1 MEDKI
6 SNYVTGFRKSHG
18 TQYSL
23 VMLLERC
30 KQAIDKG
37 EYISVMYMDLSKAF
51 DTINHDLLLAKLR
64 AYGFSTSALNLLY
77 SYLKYRKQKVVIN
90 NKTNS
95 SEVVIAGV
103 RQGSIDGPLLFNL
116 FMNDLI
122 LFLYTTVL
130 SHYVDDNNL
139 YAIGNDKEETKRAL
153 VKDFQTVINL
163 FYENYLIVNTEKC
176 HYKCMGKGVEENE
189 TSQISSQQKIINSK
203 EVEILEIKIDRKLS
217 FYQHIKNISKKAGQ
231 KLSALLRISPYLK
244 NNKKKV
250 IYNTMIKS
258 QFNYFPLVWM
268 FYSRK
273 SNNMVNKVQKIAL
286 RLTYKQFPN
295 ISK

>member
-90 NKTNS
+90 NKTSS

-103 RQGSIDGPLLFNL
+103 PQGSIDGPLFFNL
-116 FMNDLI
+116 FINDLI
-122 LFLYTTVL
+122 FFLYTTAL
-130 SHYVDDNNL
+130 TNYTDDNNL
-139 YAIGNDKEETKRAL
+139 YAISNDKEEAKRAL
-153 VKDFQTVINL
+153 VKDFQTVINW
-163 FYENYLIVNTEKC
+163 FYENYTVFIKPINYCLKVSDKCSFNFFFIITEKYSIC
-176 HYKCMGKGVEENE
+176 VWVK
-189 TSQISSQQKIINSK
+189 TW
-203 EVEILEIKIDRKLS
+203 RKT
-217 FYQHIKNISKKAGQ
+217 
-231 KLSALLRISPYLK
+231 KLCKFRA
-244 NNKKKV
+244 N
-250 IYNTMIKS
+250 
-258 QFNYFPLVWM
+258 
-268 FYSRK
+268 
-273 SNNMVNKVQKIAL
+273 
-286 RLTYKQFPN
+286 
-295 ISK
+295 